1 MRSVRV
7 AVIGA
12 GPAGLS
18 AAVAAAQAGAQVL
31 LLDENSTVGG
41 QLRYRVMPVAGLAG
55 EVVPAFQLAR
65 ALRGEAETAGVE
77 LVSAAR
83 VWGIFP
89 DRVVAVAEGERS
101 WLVRAEQIV
110 VATGSVD
117 LPLPFPGWTLPG
129 VFTAR
134 AVQILLHVHHVI
146 PGARFAV
153 IGAGALADEIA
164 RDVATAGGEVIARV
178 EPRAMAEDGAVEGGT
193 SVTALHVGGQRYP
206 VDTVV
211 VAAGRQPDAH
221 LALMAGCAAAFD
233 PERGTWV
240 PVRNELLQT
249 GVPGIAVAGDAGG
262 AGNVESA
269 LAEGQVAGLAAAVS
283 LGLPAAE
290 ALRSAQERLQAIRAR
305 NAPADERLPVVTRG
319 IICRCERVSAET
331 IRQAMASGARTVND
345 VKRRTR
351 AGMGPCQGVF
361 CVPQIAC
368 WLRHADPGTDLA
380 PMTARPPARPI
391 SLAALAATEL

>member
-1 MRSVRV
+1 MNVV
-7 AVIGA
+7 PLAVIGA

-18 AAVAAAQAGAQVL
+18 AAIAAAQAGAQVL
-31 LLDENSTVGG
+31 LLDENPAVGG
-41 QLRYRVMPVAGLAG
+41 QLRYRVAPVARLAG
-55 EVVPAFQLAR
+55 ELMPAFQLAR
-65 ALRGEAETAGVE
+65 ALQAEAESAGVA
-77 LVSAAR
+77 LVTGAR

-89 DRVVAVAEGERS
+89 GRMVAVAEGERS

-110 VATGSVD
+110 IATGSVD

-153 IGAGALADEIA
+153 IGTGPIADEIA
-164 RDVATAGGEVIARV
+164 HDVITAGGEIVVRV
-178 EPRAMAEDGAVEGGT
+178 EPRTMAEDGAVEGAT
-193 SVTALHVGGQRYP
+193 SVAELRAGGQRYS

-211 VAAGRQPDAH
+211 IATGRQPDAQ
-221 LALMAGCAAAFD
+221 LALMAGCAAAFN
-233 PERGTWV
+233 PERGTWA
-240 PVRNELLQT
+240 PVRNDLLQT
-249 GVPGIAVAGDAGG
+249 VVPGIAVAGDAGG
-262 AGNVESA
+262 IGDVEAA
-269 LAEGQVAGLAAAVS
+269 LAEGRVAGLAAAVS
-283 LGLPAAE
+283 LGLPAGD
-290 ALRSAQERLQAIRAR
+290 ALLSAQTTLQVIRAR
-305 NAPADERLPVVTRG
+305 GAPAGERLPVVTRG
-319 IICRCERVSAET
+319 IICRCEHVSAET

-368 WLRHADPGTDLA
+368 WLRQADAGADLA

-391 SLAALAATEL
+391 SLAALAATKL